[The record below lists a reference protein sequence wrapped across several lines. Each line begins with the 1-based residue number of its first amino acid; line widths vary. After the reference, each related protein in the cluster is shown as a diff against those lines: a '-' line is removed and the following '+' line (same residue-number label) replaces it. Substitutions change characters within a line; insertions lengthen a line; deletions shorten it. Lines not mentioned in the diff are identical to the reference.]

1 VAHPRPTVAL
11 DAHVSDNA
19 ATYAPPTVR
28 DDFLAA
34 IARGDSVML
43 AQLATNLT
51 GCGNPLP
58 STTCVELGVPV
69 GSTYGVAA
77 RRIVDQAAER

>member
-1 VAHPRPTVAL
+1 MAHPRAPGAVGPQ
-11 DAHVSDNA
+11 VSGND

-34 IARGDSVML
+34 IARGDAVML
-43 AQLATNLT
+43 AALATNLT

-69 GSTYGVAA
+69 GSTYGAAA
-77 RRIVDQAAER
+77 RHIVDQAR

>member
-1 VAHPRPTVAL
+1 MT
-11 DAHVSDNA
+11 DND

-34 IARGDSVML
+34 IARGDAAML
-43 AQLATNLT
+43 TQLATNLT

-58 STTCVELGVPV
+58 STTCHELGVPV
-69 GSTYGVAA
+69 GSTYGAAA
-77 RRIVDQAAER
+77 RRIVDQAR